1 MEFLDLFLLYQMAS
15 RKSDLHALSLA
26 ENGQLGRMC
35 DARAERPT
43 DGFPTPGFLGLG
55 SAELRHVAV
64 HRLEAGN
71 AYVCVVSC
79 VCCAVLYVTADLL
92 RSAFRTGG

>member
-1 MEFLDLFLLYQMAS
+1 VEFLDLFLLYQMAS

-71 AYVCVVSC
+71 AMYVWCRAY
-79 VCCAVLYVTADLL
+79 AVLCCMSPLIY
-92 RSAFRTGG
+92 